1 MKAVYTFLIIAMSMQ
16 LNAQL
21 IQDSDAIDLV
31 RQLEAKYNAYSAI
44 EANFSITI
52 DFPEEQPI
60 LQEGK
65 LIQKGNQYFME
76 TEDQTVYSDGE
87 SMWIHIKDDNEV
99 QINDV
104 EEDDE
109 SSVMNLS
116 PKGIL
121 AMFDEES
128 YEYAITNKEGHIHHI
143 EFKPIDKNSDFS
155 KLRVSIDTK
164 AKSLVDTKVFYK
176 DGIRYTMSVG
186 KVTPN
191 GKYQDELFVFDASKF
206 PGIYV
211 EDLRID

>member
-1 MKAVYTFLIIAMSMQ
+1 MQ

-21 IQDSDAIDLV
+21 IQDIDAIKLV

-44 EANFSITI
+44 EASFSITI
-52 DFPEEQPI
+52 DIPEEQPI

-65 LIQKGNQYFME
+65 LIQKGDLYFME

-87 SMWIHIKDDNEV
+87 SLWIHIKEDNEV

-109 SSVMNLS
+109 GSVMNLS

-121 AMFDEES
+121 AMFDEDS
-128 YEYAITNKEGHIHHI
+128 YEYAITNKEGHVHHI
-143 EFKPIDKNSDFS
+143 EFKPLDKNSDFS

-164 AKSLVDTKVFYK
+164 ANSLLDTKVFYK
-176 DGIRYTMSVG
+176 DGIRYTMAVG

-191 GKYQDELFVFDASKF
+191 GTYQDELFVFDASKF

>member
-1 MKAVYTFLIIAMSMQ
+1 MKAVYSFILLAMSLQ
-16 LNAQL
+16 INAQL
-21 IQDSDAIDLV
+21 IQDKDALNLV

-44 EANFSITI
+44 EANFSITVDI
-52 DFPEEQPI
+52 PEEQPI
-60 LQEGK
+60 LQEGT
-65 LIQKGNQYFME
+65 LIQKGDRYFME
-76 TEDQTVYSDGE
+76 TQDQTVYSDGE
-87 SMWIHIKDDNEV
+87 SMWLHIKPDNEV

-109 SSVMNLS
+109 GSVMNLS

-121 AMFDEES
+121 AMFDEDS
-128 YEYAITNKEGHIHHI
+128 YEYAITSKEGNIHHI
-143 EFKPIDKNSDFS
+143 EFKPIDENSDFS

-164 AKSLVDTKVFYK
+164 ANTLVDTKVFYK

-186 KVTPN
+186 EVTPN
-191 GKYQDELFVFDASKF
+191 GSYQDELFVFDASKF